1 MKITAKRIIIG
12 IPLIIVIGLILVPLL
27 AVLFVVLCNL
37 VIVQYSSDRVY
48 DDVNEIPY
56 KEVGLLLGTSPNT
69 AKGAKNIYFTY
80 RIDAAVKLYKA
91 KKIGRIL
98 ISGDGR
104 EKNYD
109 EPKYMRR
116 HLIKRGIPANK
127 ITLDKKGLRTH
138 DSVINA
144 QKNYNLSEF
153 TVISQ
158 KFHNERA
165 IFLAGRRGMDAIGFN
180 AKDAPNQKGKAA
192 TKIKIRELLARVKV
206 FADLLGLWRLVDG
219 PTADRIVTSVEEYFP
234 Y

>member
-1 MKITAKRIIIG
+1 MKITAKRIIMG
-12 IPLIIVIGLILVPLL
+12 ILAIAAGLLLVPLI
-27 AVLFVVLCNL
+27 AVIFVVLCNL
-37 VIVQYSSDRVY
+37 VIVQYSSGRVY
-48 DDVNEIPY
+48 DDVKDVPY
-56 KEVGLLLGTSPNT
+56 REVGLLLGTSPNT
-69 AKGAKNIYFTY
+69 ANGAKNLYFTY
-80 RIDAAVKLYKA
+80 RIDAAVELYKA

-127 ITLDKKGLRTH
+127 ITLDKKGLRTY

-144 QKNYNLSEF
+144 KKTYKLSEF

-158 KFHNERA
+158 RFHNERA

-192 TKIKIRELLARVKV
+192 TKIKIREVLARVKV

-219 PTADRIVTSVEEYFP
+219 PTADRIVSSVEEYFP